1 MSVESTYLWE
11 DIFDARSENIVTIN
25 IMSAKP
31 MSGDATVNVVF
42 RLKDVNAVDD
52 VGDQLHVY
60 STNNYWNSRVMIMTW
75 KPDS

>member
-1 MSVESTYLWE
+1 
-11 DIFDARSENIVTIN
+11 
-25 IMSAKP
+25 MSAKP

-60 STNNYWNSRVMIMTW
+60 STNNY
-75 KPDS
+75 

>member
-1 MSVESTYLWE
+1 MSVESTYLRD

-31 MSGDATVNVVF
+31 MSGDAINVVF

-60 STNNYWNSRVMIMTW
+60 STNNY
-75 KPDS
+75 